1 MLILSFFIFMSTY
14 LEFFAI
20 NLQEFL
26 IHFEQEPLFEYMVCK
41 YFLPLYRLSPHSADC
56 FFCVQNLFGLMQLYL
71 SIFAFVAC
79 ACGVIS
85 RKSWPKLMSGRF
97 SFYFL
102 FFFPL
107 AMLHDMWDLRSLTR
121 GRTHAPCSR
130 STGSEPLDHQG
141 SPPLYFL
148 LVVSQFQVLGLNL
161 PFILSLFF
169 F

>member
-1 MLILSFFIFMSTY
+1 
-14 LEFFAI
+14 
-20 NLQEFL
+20 
-26 IHFEQEPLFEYMVCK
+26 MVCK

-71 SIFAFVAC
+71 SIFAFVSC

-141 SPPLYFL
+141 SPPFYFL

>member
-1 MLILSFFIFMSTY
+1 
-14 LEFFAI
+14 
-20 NLQEFL
+20 
-26 IHFEQEPLFEYMVCK
+26 MVCK

-141 SPPLYFL
+141 SPPFYFL

-169 F
+169 FNML

>member
-1 MLILSFFIFMSTY
+1 
-14 LEFFAI
+14 
-20 NLQEFL
+20 
-26 IHFEQEPLFEYMVCK
+26 
-41 YFLPLYRLSPHSADC
+41 
-56 FFCVQNLFGLMQLYL
+56 MQFYL

-79 ACGVIS
+79 ASGVIS

-107 AMLHDMWDLRSLTR
+107 AMLHDMWDLSSLTR

-130 STGSEPLDHQG
+130 STEPEPLDHQG
-141 SPPLYFL
+141 SPPFYFL
-148 LVVSQFQVLGLNL
+148 LVVFQFQVLGLNL

-169 F
+169 LICCEIGVQLYSSAYGYPVGSTPFIEETIFSLLCVLGTLIED